1 MNSLLEE
8 VFLEEPGAC
17 PESCDQNQ
25 PPVEV
30 GTHSRSPTT
39 PQSAAHGGAHE
50 KGNHVWPMS
59 QAAKNINDV

>member
-8 VFLEEPGAC
+8 VFLEEPGAR

-25 PPVEV
+25 PPVEER
-30 GTHSRSPTT
+30 THSRSPTA
-39 PQSAAHGGAHE
+39 PQSAAHGGAQE

-59 QAAKNINDV
+59 QTTKDINDV